1 MQYLLQDYNQG
12 LAAIKAD
19 PNLGTLWE
27 EVLSAI
33 SEVSE
38 EDIKVFF
45 KSQKRKAKS
54 ISEAI
59 NYLLNEKLVDKGWD
73 RQSPIFKDEDLS
85 EKTWTLDFSKGITD
99 ANGRTSG
106 IPIEVV
112 FNHGEAIAW
121 NLIKLS
127 LATESSVQKKFH
139 FNTGVGVYICA
150 TDSLKMLGGFD
161 GSIGEYER
169 VLKYLVPLDQ
179 KMIKPLVIIGL
190 LPPKTF
196 RIKRFPKDYH
206 VANLRNRSTGELE
219 ETI

>member
-1 MQYLLQDYNQG
+1 MNFLLEDYNQG

-19 PNLGTLWE
+19 SNLELLWNE
-27 EVLSAI
+27 LLETI
-33 SEVSE
+33 QEVSE
-38 EDIKVFF
+38 EEIKKFF
-45 KSQKRKAKS
+45 VSQKRKAKS

-59 NYLLNEKLVDKGWD
+59 NFLLNEKLVRKGWD
-73 RQSPIFKDEDLS
+73 RQSPIFKDEELS

-99 ANGRTSG
+99 SNGKTSG

-139 FNTGVGVYICA
+139 FNSGVGVYICA
-150 TDSLKMLGGFD
+150 TDELKSLGGFD

-190 LPPKTF
+190 KAPESFKIT
-196 RIKRFPKDYH
+196 RYPKDYH
-206 VANLRNRSTGELE
+206 VANLRNRSTGILE
-219 ETI
+219 EVI